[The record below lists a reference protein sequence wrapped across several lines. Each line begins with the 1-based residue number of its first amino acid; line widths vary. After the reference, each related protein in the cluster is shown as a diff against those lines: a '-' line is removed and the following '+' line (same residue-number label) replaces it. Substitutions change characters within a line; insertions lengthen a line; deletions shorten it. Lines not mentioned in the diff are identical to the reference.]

1 MQIQNV
7 SNQNFGMALKCYPSL
22 NKIQCDIARKH
33 SMKKSMKSF
42 NILDELDANKA
53 LTNLYLEDTGKGTLL
68 KAIVGDKVFA
78 ENFFNSPYRVLKKA
92 LKESK
97 EESTIELIAE
107 TLKILSK
114 DLD

>member
-7 SNQNFGMALKCYPSL
+7 SNQNFGMALKCYPNL
-22 NKIQCDIARKH
+22 GRIQCDIARKH
-33 SMKKSMKSF
+33 NMEKSMKAL
-42 NILDELDANKA
+42 NILDELNANKA
-53 LTNLYLEDTGKGTLL
+53 LTSLYLEDTGKGTRL
-68 KAIVGDKVFA
+68 KAIVGNKVFA

-97 EESTIELIAE
+97 EESKMELIAE
-107 TLKILSK
+107 TLKVLLK